1 MPDEPSPRAAEAI
14 ALLDAVTDALDGG
27 EHRAGQRDMVRAV
40 ADAIAAKR
48 HLVVAAGTGTGKSL
62 AYLIPTVLSGKRTV
76 VATATKALQDQLAG
90 KDLPLL
96 AAQLDRPLEF
106 AVLKGRSNYVCRQR
120 LRELDKARADDQLSL
135 DGVADRA
142 APAELASLARWASDS
157 PTGDRAELDV
167 EPSAAAWSA
176 VSVSAQECPGA
187 TRCPSGGQCFA
198 EMARARAAEAD
209 VVVVNQHLFGLHVA
223 SGGMLL
229 PEHDVVVIDEAH
241 QLEDVV
247 SATAGIDLAA
257 TRFTAVRRAVHAVL
271 DDPEALAA
279 LDSVVADWDR
289 ALVPDV
295 GRRLARGLDPEAA
308 DVVALAIG
316 RVDKLLAGVRK
327 IDPAGHEDVATRRE
341 RAIKLASSLL
351 EDLHALADP
360 PSTSVMW
367 IEGPSA
373 RPSIRLA
380 PLDVAP
386 LLSESAWPEAVA
398 VLTSATIPAGLADTV
413 GLDPDELEQLDVGS
427 PFDYPEHALL
437 YCAAAIPEP
446 RNAAYEDAL
455 HDELE
460 ALIAAAG
467 GATLALFTSFPRWTP
482 QSRRSASGSTCPS

>member
-1 MPDEPSPRAAEAI
+1 MPSTSFGSSHSGRRHGGRADSAIVADHPSARRPVPSQGARRAFARAAEAI

-27 EHRAGQRDMVRAV
+27 EHRAGQRDMVHAV
-40 ADAIAAKR
+40 ADAISAKR

-295 GRRLARGLDPEAA
+295 GRRLA
-308 DVVALAIG
+308 
-316 RVDKLLAGVRK
+316 AGSIPKPQTSSHSRSAESTSCS
-327 IDPAGHEDVATRRE
+327 PASARSTPPATRTSPPG
-341 RAIKLASSLL
+341 ASGRSSW
-351 EDLHALADP
+351 HP
-360 PSTSVMW
+360 RCSRTSTRS
-367 IEGPSA
+367 PTR
-373 RPSIRLA
+373 RP
-380 PLDVAP
+380 
-386 LLSESAWPEAVA
+386 
-398 VLTSATIPAGLADTV
+398 
-413 GLDPDELEQLDVGS
+413 
-427 PFDYPEHALL
+427 
-437 YCAAAIPEP
+437 
-446 RNAAYEDAL
+446 
-455 HDELE
+455 
-460 ALIAAAG
+460 
-467 GATLALFTSFPRWTP
+467 
-482 QSRRSASGSTCPS
+482 RRSCGSKARAPVPRSGWLRSTWRPC